1 MLIRNF
7 CIIAHIDHGK
17 STLADRLMEI
27 TGTVEKRE
35 MEEQKLDSMDLER
48 ERGITIK
55 LTPVRMEWKWVEL
68 NLIDTPGH
76 VDFQYEVSRSLAS
89 VEWAILVVDAT
100 QGIEAQTLSNVY
112 LAMENDLEIIPVL
125 NKIDLPSADV
135 ERVSE
140 EVINLLGCKK
150 EDIICVSAKTGMNVE
165 SVLDAV
171 LERLP
176 KPKYLTPTPSPE
188 GEGSIMVP
196 SPFSEGEGGRGWGG
210 TYALIF
216 DSQYDSY
223 KGVVVYLKLFSWEI
237 KKWDKLE
244 FINTG
249 AKIEAIEVGCFK
261 PKYHS
266 TGVLHEGEIGYV
278 VTGLKSIS
286 EARVGDTVFAG
297 AQESKYAIKGFK
309 RITPY
314 IFAGIYPVDTDEYP
328 KMKDAMEKLQL
339 NDSSLVTEH
348 EASPALGYGF
358 RCGFLGLLHLDIVK
372 ERLWREHDMDVIITS
387 PQVTY
392 KVLIGGDKRGDYPRA
407 SPELVHLIPNPSPK
421 GEGDEKM
428 VYRPLS
434 EGEGVGGWGICT
446 YLWISNP
453 EDLPKPGTYIHIEE
467 PIAKVEMITPNEYIG
482 NLMNLAMERRGVFKN
497 QTYLDANRVVLH
509 YEIPMA
515 EIVGDFY
522 DDLKSLSSGY
532 ASLHYEPLRHKMDDI
547 VKLDIRV
554 AGENVD
560 AFSALVHRARAR
572 TIGGRICEKLKEN
585 IPKAQFAIAI
595 QAAVGN
601 DVVAREDIS
610 ALRKDVTAKLYGG
623 DITRKRKLLE
633 KQKEGKKKM
642 KQFGR
647 VSIPSETFVN
657 ILKK

>member
-1 MLIRNF
+1 
-7 CIIAHIDHGK
+7 
-17 STLADRLMEI
+17 MEI
-27 TGTVEKRE
+27 TGTLQKRE
-35 MEEQKLDSMDLER
+35 IQSQTLDNMDLER

-89 VEWAILVVDAT
+89 VEGAILVVDAS

-112 LAMENDLEIIPVL
+112 LAMENDLTIIPVL

-140 EVINLLGCKK
+140 EIINLLGCKK
-150 EDIICVSAKTGMNVE
+150 DDIIPVSAKTWMNVE
-165 SVLDAV
+165 SILDV
-171 LERLP
+171 VIEKIPEPKKLSRESDLLP
-176 KPKYLTPTPSPE
+176 HESE
-188 GEGSIMVP
+188 DGE
-196 SPFSEGEGGRGWGG
+196 SEV
-210 TYALIF
+210 TKALIF
-216 DSQYDSY
+216 DSQYDPY
-223 KGVVVYLKLFSWEI
+223 KWVVVYLKLFSGEI

-249 AKIEAIEVGCFK
+249 AKIEALEVGCFR
-261 PKYHS
+261 PKYS
-266 TGVLHEGEIGYV
+266 PTDTLYEGEIGYV
-278 VTGLKSIS
+278 VTGLKSIA
-286 EARVGDTVFAG
+286 EARVGDTVFSG
-297 AQESKYAIKGFK
+297 RLESKNAIKGFK

-328 KMKDAMEKLQL
+328 KMKDAMEKLML
-339 NDSSLVTEH
+339 NDSSLVIEH

-392 KVLIGGDKRGDYPRA
+392 KVLVPGDKVADYPRLA
-407 SPELVHLIPNPSPK
+407 GELIEF
-421 GEGDEKM
+421 EG
-428 VYRPLS
+428 RTCTRLS
-434 EGEGVGGWGICT
+434 
-446 YLWISNP
+446 LSNP

-467 PIAKVEMITPNEYIG
+467 PIAKIEMITPNEYIG
-482 NLMNLAMERRGVFKN
+482 NLMGLAQERRGVFKN

-509 YEIPMA
+509 YEIPMN
-515 EIVGDFY
+515 ELVGDYY

-532 ASLHYEPLRHKMDDI
+532 ASLHYEPLKFKIDDI
-547 VKLDIRV
+547 VKMDIRV
-554 AGENVD
+554 AGDIVD
-560 AFSALVHRARAR
+560 AFSMMVHRSRAR
-572 TIGGRICEKLKEN
+572 HLGGKIVEKLKEN
-585 IPKAQFAIAI
+585 IPKAQFAIII
-595 QAAVGN
+595 QAVVGN

-610 ALRKDVTAKLYGG
+610 ALRKDVTAKLYGW

-642 KQFGR
+642 KQFGK

>member
-1 MLIRNF
+1 
-7 CIIAHIDHGK
+7 
-17 STLADRLMEI
+17 MEI
-27 TGTVEKRE
+27 TGTLQKRE
-35 MEEQKLDSMDLER
+35 LQSQTLDNMDLER

-150 EDIICVSAKTGMNVE
+150 EDIIPVSAKTGLNVE
-165 SVLDAV
+165 AILDAV
-171 LERLP
+171 LEKIPEPKRLDQMSNFVP
-176 KPKYLTPTPSPE
+176 VILSETKDP
-188 GEGSIMVP
+188 GSLDA
-196 SPFSEGEGGRGWGG
+196 SQTQHNG
-210 TYALIF
+210 TIKALIF
-216 DSQYDSY
+216 DSQYDPY
-223 KGVVVYLKLFSWEI
+223 KWVVVYLKLFSWEI
-237 KKWDKLE
+237 RKWDKLE

-249 AKIEAIEVGCFK
+249 AKVEALEVGCFR
-261 PKYHS
+261 PKYS
-266 TGVLHEGEIGYV
+266 PIDALREGEIGYV

-286 EARVGDTVFAG
+286 EARVGDTIFAWPI
-297 AQESKYAIKGFK
+297 ESKNAIKGFK
-309 RITPY
+309 KITPY
-314 IFAGIYPVDTDEYP
+314 IYAGIFPVETDEYP
-328 KMKDAMEKLQL
+328 KMKDAMEKLML

-358 RCGFLGLLHLDIVK
+358 RSGFLGLLHLDIVK

-392 KVLIGGDKRGDYPRA
+392 KVLIGGDKCADYPRA
-407 SPELVHLIPNPSPK
+407 TPELLEWEWRK
-421 GEGDEKM
+421 A
-428 VYRPLS
+428 
-434 EGEGVGGWGICT
+434 T
-446 YLWISNP
+446 YLYISNP

-482 NLMNLAMERRGVFKN
+482 NLMNLAQERRWVFKN

-509 YEIPMA
+509 YEIPMS
-515 EIVGDFY
+515 ELVGDYY

-532 ASLHYEPLRHKMDDI
+532 ASLHYEPIRFQMDDI
-547 VKLDIRV
+547 VKMDIRV
-554 AGENVD
+554 AGDIVD
-560 AFSALVHRARAR
+560 AFSMMVHRARAR
-572 TIGGRICEKLKEN
+572 YLGGRICEKLKEN

-595 QAAVGN
+595 QAVVGN

-610 ALRKDVTAKLYGG
+610 ALRKDVTAKLYGW

-642 KQFGR
+642 KQFGK

>member
-1 MLIRNF
+1 
-7 CIIAHIDHGK
+7 
-17 STLADRLMEI
+17 MEI
-27 TGTVEKRE
+27 TGTLEKRE
-35 MEEQKLDSMDLER
+35 LQSQTLDNMDLER

-89 VEWAILVVDAT
+89 VEGAILVVDAS

-112 LAMENDLEIIPVL
+112 LAMENDLTIIPVL

-140 EVINLLGCKK
+140 EVMNLLGCKR
-150 EDIICVSAKTGMNVE
+150 EEIIPVSAKTGMNVE
-165 SVLDAV
+165 SILDAV
-171 LERLP
+171 LERMPEP
-176 KPKYLTPTPSPE
+176 KKLSKDSELKPHDSPE
-188 GEGSIMVP
+188 YEAGVVK
-196 SPFSEGEGGRGWGG
+196 W
-210 TYALIF
+210 LIF
-216 DSQYDSY
+216 DSQYDPY
-223 KGVVVYLKLFSWEI
+223 KWVVVYLKLFSGEI
-237 KKWDKLE
+237 RKWDKLE

-249 AKIEAIEVGCFK
+249 AKIEALEVGCFR
-261 PKYHS
+261 PKYS
-266 TGVLHEGEIGYV
+266 PTDVLYEGEIGYV
-278 VTGLKSIS
+278 VTGLKSIH
-286 EARVGDTVFAG
+286 EARVGDTIFAG
-297 AQESKYAIKGFK
+297 PSESKNAITGFK
-309 RITPY
+309 KITPY
-314 IFAGIYPVDTDEYP
+314 IFAGVFPVETDEYP

-339 NDSSLVTEH
+339 NDSSLVAEH

-372 ERLWREHDMDVIITS
+372 ERLWREHAMDVIITS

-392 KVLIGGDKRGDYPRA
+392 KVLITGDKRADYPRA
-407 SPELVHLIPNPSPK
+407 NPELIEWD
-421 GEGDEKM
+421 G
-428 VYRPLS
+428 RT
-434 EGEGVGGWGICT
+434 CT

-482 NLMNLAMERRGVFKN
+482 NLMALAQERRGIFRN
-497 QTYLDANRVVLH
+497 QTYLDTKRVVLH
-509 YEIPMA
+509 YEIPMS
-515 EIVGDFY
+515 ELVGDFY

-532 ASLHYEPLRHKMDDI
+532 ASLHYEPLMYKMDDI
-547 VKLDIRV
+547 VKMDIRV
-554 AGENVD
+554 AGDAVD
-560 AFSALVHRARAR
+560 AFAMMVHRSRAR
-572 TIGGRICEKLKEN
+572 YLGGKICEKLKEN

-595 QAAVGN
+595 QAAIGW

>member
-1 MLIRNF
+1 MKPTSIRNF

-27 TGTVEKRE
+27 TGTLAKRE
-35 MEEQKLDSMDLER
+35 MQSQTLDQMDLER

-55 LTPVRMEWKWVEL
+55 LTPVRMEWKGVEL

-89 VEWAILVVDAT
+89 VEGAILVVDAT

-112 LAMENDLEIIPVL
+112 LAMENDLTIIPVL

-135 ERVSE
+135 DRVSE

-150 EDIICVSAKTGMNVE
+150 EDIIPVSAKTGINVE
-165 SVLDAV
+165 AILEEIIRVIPEPKKLDKDSNLV
-171 LERLP
+171 MD
-176 KPKYLTPTPSPE
+176 Y
-188 GEGSIMVP
+188 GEGDP
-196 SPFSEGEGGRGWGG
+196 STGV
-210 TYALIF
+210 TKALIF
-216 DSQYDSY
+216 DSQYDPY
-223 KGVVVYLKLFSWEI
+223 KGVVVYLKLFSGEI
-237 KKWDKLE
+237 KKGDKLE

-249 AKIEAIEVGCFK
+249 AKVEALEVGCFR
-261 PKYHS
+261 PKYS
-266 TGVLHEGEIGYV
+266 PTSVLYEGEIGYV
-278 VTGLKSIS
+278 VTGLKSIA
-286 EARVGDTVFAG
+286 EARVGDTVYAG
-297 AQESKYAIKGFK
+297 LPEYKNPIKGFK
-309 RITPY
+309 KITPY
-314 IFAGIYPVDTDEYP
+314 IYAGIFPVETDEYP
-328 KMKDAMEKLQL
+328 KMKDAMEKLML
-339 NDSSLVTEH
+339 NDSSLVAEH

-372 ERLWREHDMDVIITS
+372 ERLWREYDMDVIITS

-392 KVLIGGDKRGDYPRA
+392 KLLIGGDKVALYPRA
-407 SPELVHLIPNPSPK
+407 RGELVEFQ
-421 GEGDEKM
+421 GRE
-428 VYRPLS
+428 
-434 EGEGVGGWGICT
+434 CT
-446 YLWISNP
+446 YLYISNP
-453 EDLPKPGTYIHIEE
+453 EDVPKPGTYIHIEE

-482 NLMNLAMERRGVFKN
+482 NLMGLAQERRGIFKN
-497 QTYLDANRVVLH
+497 QTHLDANRVILH
-509 YEIPMA
+509 YEIPMS
-515 EIVGDFY
+515 ELVGDYY

-532 ASLHYEPLRHKMDDI
+532 ASLHYEPIKFKMDDI
-547 VKLDIRV
+547 VKMDIRV
-554 AGENVD
+554 AGDIVD
-560 AFSALVHRARAR
+560 AFSMMVHRSRAR
-572 TIGGRICEKLKEN
+572 YLGGRICEKLKEN

-595 QAAVGN
+595 QAVVGA
-601 DVVAREDIS
+601 DVVAREDLS

>member
-1 MLIRNF
+1 MSKPISIRNF

-27 TGTVEKRE
+27 TGTLQKRE
-35 MEEQKLDSMDLER
+35 MQSQTLDQMDLER

-112 LAMENDLEIIPVL
+112 LAMENDLQIIPVL
-125 NKIDLPSADV
+125 NKIDLPSSDV

-140 EVINLLGCKK
+140 EVMNLLGCTR
-150 EDIICVSAKTGMNVE
+150 EDIIPVSAKTWENVE
-165 SVLDAV
+165 TILDAV
-171 LERLP
+171 LDRIPEPRKLSRLSE
-176 KPKYLTPTPSPE
+176 LL
-188 GEGSIMVP
+188 
-196 SPFSEGEGGRGWGG
+196 PFESWENQSWV
-210 TYALIF
+210 TKALIF
-216 DSQYDSY
+216 DSQYDPY
-223 KGVVVYLKLFSWEI
+223 KGVVVYLKLFSGEI

-249 AKIEAIEVGCFK
+249 AKIECLEVGCFR
-261 PKYHS
+261 PKY
-266 TGVLHEGEIGYV
+266 TPREALYEWEIGYV
-278 VTGLKSIS
+278 VTGLKSIA
-286 EARVGDTVFAG
+286 EARVGDTVFSG
-297 AQESKYAIKGFK
+297 PLESKNAIKGFK
-309 RITPY
+309 KITPY
-314 IFAGIYPVDTDEYP
+314 IYAGIFPVETDEYP
-328 KMKDAMEKLQL
+328 KMKDAMEKLML
-339 NDSSLVTEH
+339 NDSSLVAEH

-372 ERLWREHDMDVIITS
+372 ERLWREYDMDVIITS

-392 KVLIGGDKRGDYPRA
+392 RLLIGGDKVALYPRA
-407 SPELVHLIPNPSPK
+407 RGELI
-421 GEGDEKM
+421 EF
-428 VYRPLS
+428 
-434 EGEGVGGWGICT
+434 GGRECT
-446 YLWISNP
+446 YLYISNP
-453 EDLPKPGTYIHIEE
+453 EDVPKPGTYIHIEE

-482 NLMNLAMERRGVFKN
+482 NLMGLAQERRWVFKN
-497 QTYLDANRVVLH
+497 QTNLDANRVILH
-509 YEIPMA
+509 YEIPMS
-515 EIVGDFY
+515 ELVGDYY

-532 ASLHYEPLRHKMDDI
+532 ASLHYETIRFKIDDI
-547 VKLDIRV
+547 VKMDIRV
-554 AGENVD
+554 AGDIVE
-560 AFSALVHRARAR
+560 AFSMMAHRGR
-572 TIGGRICEKLKEN
+572 TRYLGGKICEKLKEN

-595 QAAVGN
+595 QAVVGA

-610 ALRKDVTAKLYGG
+610 ALRKDVTAKLYGW

>member
-1 MLIRNF
+1 MQIKANIDKFFCFFRLFIYDVAMSKPTSIRNF

-27 TGTVEKRE
+27 TGTLQKRE
-35 MEEQKLDSMDLER
+35 MQSQTLDNMDLER

-89 VEWAILVVDAT
+89 VEGAILVVDAT

-112 LAMENDLEIIPVL
+112 LAMENDLTIIPVL

-135 ERVSE
+135 DRVSE

-150 EDIICVSAKTGMNVE
+150 EDIISVSAKTGVNVE
-165 SVLDAV
+165 AILEEVIRVIPEPRKLDKDSNLV
-171 LERLP
+171 ME
-176 KPKYLTPTPSPE
+176 YGEWDPST
-188 GEGSIMVP
+188 GV
-196 SPFSEGEGGRGWGG
+196 
-210 TYALIF
+210 TKALIF
-216 DSQYDSY
+216 DSQYDPY
-223 KGVVVYLKLFSWEI
+223 KGVVVFLKLFSGEI

-249 AKIEAIEVGCFK
+249 AKVEALEVGCFR
-261 PKYHS
+261 PKYS
-266 TGVLHEGEIGYV
+266 PTGVLYEGEIGYV
-278 VTGLKSIS
+278 VTGLKSIA
-286 EARVGDTVFAG
+286 EARVGDTVYSG
-297 AQESKYAIKGFK
+297 AQEYKNPIKGFK
-309 RITPY
+309 KITPY
-314 IFAGIYPVDTDEYP
+314 IYAGIFPVETDEYP
-328 KMKDAMEKLQL
+328 KMKDAMEKLML
-339 NDSSLVTEH
+339 NDSSLVAEH

-372 ERLWREHDMDVIITS
+372 ERLWREYDMDVIITS

-392 KVLIGGDKRGDYPRA
+392 KLLIGWDKVALYPRA
-407 SPELVHLIPNPSPK
+407 RGELVEFQ
-421 GEGDEKM
+421 GRE
-428 VYRPLS
+428 
-434 EGEGVGGWGICT
+434 CT
-446 YLWISNP
+446 YLYISNP
-453 EDLPKPGTYIHIEE
+453 EDVPKPGTYIHIEE

-482 NLMNLAMERRGVFKN
+482 NLMGLAQDRRWVFKN
-497 QTYLDANRVVLH
+497 QTNLDANRVILH
-509 YEIPMA
+509 YEIPMS
-515 EIVGDFY
+515 ELVGDYY

-532 ASLHYEPLRHKMDDI
+532 ASLHYEPIRFKMDDI
-547 VKLDIRV
+547 VKMDIRV
-554 AGENVD
+554 AGDVVD
-560 AFSALVHRARAR
+560 AFSMMAHRGR
-572 TIGGRICEKLKEN
+572 TRYLGGRICEKLKEN

-595 QAAVGN
+595 QAVVGA

-610 ALRKDVTAKLYGG
+610 ALRKDVTAKLYGW

>member
-1 MLIRNF
+1 MPMSKPKSIRNF

-27 TGTVEKRE
+27 TGTLEKRE
-35 MEEQKLDSMDLER
+35 IQSQTLDNMDLER

-55 LTPVRMEWKWVEL
+55 LTPVRMEWKGTEL

-89 VEWAILVVDAT
+89 VEGAILVVDAS

-112 LAMENDLEIIPVL
+112 LAIENDLTIIPVL

-135 ERVSE
+135 DRVSE
-140 EVINLLGCKK
+140 EVMNLLGCKK
-150 EDIICVSAKTGMNVE
+150 EEIICVSAKTGMNVE
-165 SVLDAV
+165 TILDAV
-171 LERLP
+171 IERMPEPKKLSKISELLP
-176 KPKYLTPTPSPE
+176 HESDDYEAGIVK
-188 GEGSIMVP
+188 
-196 SPFSEGEGGRGWGG
+196 W
-210 TYALIF
+210 LIF
-216 DSQYDSY
+216 DSQYDPY
-223 KGVVVYLKLFSWEI
+223 KWVVVYLKLFSWEI

-249 AKIEAIEVGCFK
+249 AKIEALEVGCFR
-261 PKYHS
+261 PKYS
-266 TGVLHEGEIGYV
+266 PTDVLYEGEIGYV
-278 VTGLKSIS
+278 VTGLKSIH

-297 AQESKYAIKGFK
+297 PSESKNAITGFK
-309 RITPY
+309 KITPY
-314 IFAGIYPVDTDEYP
+314 IFAGVFPVETDEYP

-339 NDSSLVTEH
+339 NDSSLVAEH

-372 ERLWREHDMDVIITS
+372 ERLWREHAMDVIITS

-392 KVLIGGDKRGDYPRA
+392 KVLITGDKRADYPRA
-407 SPELVHLIPNPSPK
+407 TPELIDFD
-421 GEGDEKM
+421 G
-428 VYRPLS
+428 RT
-434 EGEGVGGWGICT
+434 CT

-482 NLMNLAMERRGVFKN
+482 NLMALAQERRGIFKN
-497 QTYLDANRVVLH
+497 QTYLDASRVVLH
-509 YEIPMA
+509 YEVPMS
-515 EIVGDFY
+515 ELVGDFY

-532 ASLHYEPLRHKMDDI
+532 ASLHYEPLRYKQDDI

-554 AGENVD
+554 AWDPVD
-560 AFSALVHRARAR
+560 AFAMMVHRSRAR
-572 TIGGRICEKLKEN
+572 YLGGRVCEKLKDN

-595 QAAVGN
+595 QAAIGG

>member
-1 MLIRNF
+1 MSKPSSIRNF

-27 TGTVEKRE
+27 TGTLQKRE
-35 MEEQKLDSMDLER
+35 MQSQTLDQMDLER

-112 LAMENDLEIIPVL
+112 LAMENDLTIIPVL
-125 NKIDLPSADV
+125 NKIDLPSSDV

-140 EVINLLGCKK
+140 EVMNLLGCKR
-150 EDIICVSAKTGMNVE
+150 EDIIPVSAKTGENVE
-165 SVLDAV
+165 TILDEV
-171 LERLP
+171 IRLIPEP
-176 KPKYLTPTPSPE
+176 KKLDRDSNLVIDYGDADPKTGVTK
-188 GEGSIMVP
+188 
-196 SPFSEGEGGRGWGG
+196 
-210 TYALIF
+210 ALIF
-216 DSQYDSY
+216 DSQYDPY
-223 KGVVVYLKLFSWEI
+223 KGVVVYLKLFSGNI
-237 KKWDKLE
+237 RKWDKLE

-249 AKIEAIEVGCFK
+249 AKIEVLEVGCFR
-261 PKYHS
+261 PKYS
-266 TGVLHEGEIGYV
+266 PTEVLYEGEIGYV
-278 VTGLKSIS
+278 VTGLKSIA

-297 AQESKYAIKGFK
+297 ESEYKNPIKGFK
-309 RITPY
+309 KITPY
-314 IFAGIYPVDTDEYP
+314 IYAGIFPVETDEYP
-328 KMKDAMEKLQL
+328 KMKDAMDKLML
-339 NDSSLVTEH
+339 NDSSLIAEH
-348 EASPALGYGF
+348 EASPALGYGY

-372 ERLWREHDMDVIITS
+372 ERLWREYDMDVIITS

-392 KVLIGGDKRGDYPRA
+392 KLLIWGDKVALYPRA
-407 SPELVHLIPNPSPK
+407 RGELV
-421 GEGDEKM
+421 EF
-428 VYRPLS
+428 
-434 EGEGVGGWGICT
+434 GGRECT
-446 YLWISNP
+446 YLYISNP
-453 EDLPKPGTYIHIEE
+453 EDVPKPGTYIHIEE

-482 NLMNLAMERRGVFKN
+482 NLMGLAQERRWVFKN
-497 QTYLDANRVVLH
+497 QTNLDANRVILH
-509 YEIPMA
+509 YEIPMS
-515 EIVGDFY
+515 ELVGDYY

-532 ASLHYEPLRHKMDDI
+532 ASLHYEPIRFKMDDI
-547 VKLDIRV
+547 VKMDIRV
-554 AGENVD
+554 AGDIVE
-560 AFSALVHRARAR
+560 AFSMMAHRSR
-572 TIGGRICEKLKEN
+572 TRYLGGRICAKLKEN

-595 QAAVGN
+595 QAVVGV
-601 DVVAREDIS
+601 DVVAREDLS

-623 DITRKRKLLE
+623 DITRKRKLLD

>member
-1 MLIRNF
+1 
-7 CIIAHIDHGK
+7 
-17 STLADRLMEI
+17 MEI
-27 TGTVEKRE
+27 TGTLEKRE
-35 MEEQKLDSMDLER
+35 IQSQTLDNMDLER

-55 LTPVRMEWKWVEL
+55 LTPVRMEWKGTEL

-89 VEWAILVVDAT
+89 VEWAILVVDAS

-112 LAMENDLEIIPVL
+112 LAIENDLTIIPVL

-140 EVINLLGCKK
+140 EVMNLLGCKK
-150 EDIICVSAKTGMNVE
+150 EEIICVSAKTGLNVE
-165 SVLDAV
+165 TILDAV
-171 LERLP
+171 IERMPEPKKLSKTSVLLP
-176 KPKYLTPTPSPE
+176 HEWEAFEAGVVK
-188 GEGSIMVP
+188 
-196 SPFSEGEGGRGWGG
+196 W
-210 TYALIF
+210 LIF

-249 AKIEAIEVGCFK
+249 AKIEALEVGCFR
-261 PKYHS
+261 PKYS
-266 TGVLHEGEIGYV
+266 PTDVLYEGEIGYV
-278 VTGLKSIS
+278 VTGLKSIH

-297 AQESKYAIKGFK
+297 PAESKNAITGFK
-309 RITPY
+309 KITPY
-314 IFAGIYPVDTDEYP
+314 IFAWVFPVETDEYP

-392 KVLIGGDKRGDYPRA
+392 KILITGDKRADYPRA
-407 SPELVHLIPNPSPK
+407 SPELIEF
-421 GEGDEKM
+421 EG
-428 VYRPLS
+428 RTA
-434 EGEGVGGWGICT
+434 T
-446 YLWISNP
+446 YLYISNP

-482 NLMNLAMERRGVFKN
+482 NLMALAQERRGIFKN
-497 QTYLDANRVVLH
+497 QTYLDSSRVVLH
-509 YEIPMA
+509 YEIPMS
-515 EIVGDFY
+515 ELVGDFY

-532 ASLHYEPLRHKMDDI
+532 ASLHYEPLRYKQDDI

-554 AGENVD
+554 AWDPVD
-560 AFSALVHRARAR
+560 AFAMMVHRSRAR
-572 TIGGRICEKLKEN
+572 YLGGRVCEKLKEN

-595 QAAVGN
+595 QAAIGG

-610 ALRKDVTAKLYGG
+610 ALRKDVTSKLYGG

>member
-1 MLIRNF
+1 
-7 CIIAHIDHGK
+7 
-17 STLADRLMEI
+17 MEI

-112 LAMENDLEIIPVL
+112 LAMENDLTIIPVL

-135 ERVSE
+135 DRVSK

-150 EDIICVSAKTGMNVE
+150 EDIIPVSAKTGVNVE
-165 SVLDAV
+165 AILEAVIERMPEPKQLDKESN
-171 LERLP
+171 LIDNSLP
-176 KPKYLTPTPSPE
+176 L
-188 GEGSIMVP
+188 V
-196 SPFSEGEGGRGWGG
+196 GGIGGG
-210 TYALIF
+210 TPPSLPYEGRKDTVKALVF
-216 DSQYDSY
+216 DSQYDPY

-237 KKWDKLE
+237 QKWDKLE

-249 AKIEAIEVGCFK
+249 AKIEALEIGCFK
-261 PKYHS
+261 PKYHP
-266 TGVLHEGEIGYV
+266 TGILYEGEIGYV
-278 VTGLKSIS
+278 VTGLKSIT

-297 AQESKYAIKGFK
+297 SSEEKHAIKGFK

-314 IFAGIYPVDTDEYP
+314 IFAWVFPVDTDEYP
-328 KMKDAMEKLQL
+328 KMKDAIEKLQL

-358 RCGFLGLLHLDIVK
+358 RAGFLGLLHLDIVK
-372 ERLWREHDMDVIITS
+372 ERLWREHGMDVIITS

-392 KVLIGGDKRGDYPRA
+392 KILIGGDKSADYPRA
-407 SPELVHLIPNPSPK
+407 NPELIEF
-421 GEGDEKM
+421 EG
-428 VYRPLS
+428 RT
-434 EGEGVGGWGICT
+434 CT
-446 YLWISNP
+446 YLYISNP

-467 PIAKVEMITPNEYIG
+467 PIAKVEMITPNEFIG
-482 NLMNLAMERRGVFKN
+482 NLMSLAQERRGIFRN

-515 EIVGDFY
+515 ELVGDYY

-532 ASLHYEPLRHKMDDI
+532 ASLHYEPLGYKMDDI
-547 VKLDIRV
+547 VKLDIMV
-554 AGENVD
+554 AGERVD
-560 AFSALVHRARAR
+560 AFSMMVHRTRGR
-572 TIGGRICEKLKEN
+572 TVWGRICTKLKEN

-595 QAAVGN
+595 QAAMGN
-601 DVVAREDIS
+601 DIVAREDIS
-610 ALRKDVTAKLYGG
+610 ALRKDVTAKLYGW

-633 KQKEGKKKM
+633 KQKEWKKKM
-642 KQFGR
+642 KQFWK